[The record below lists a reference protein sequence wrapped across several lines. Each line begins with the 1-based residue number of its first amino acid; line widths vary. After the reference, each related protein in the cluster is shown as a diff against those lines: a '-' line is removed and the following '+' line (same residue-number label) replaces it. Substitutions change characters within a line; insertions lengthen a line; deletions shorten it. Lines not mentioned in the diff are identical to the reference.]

1 MTNLS
6 SLSKAKYLNGF
17 MIAAL
22 AVSIALEWITL
33 GFHWIY
39 LISMLNFIA
48 GWALFKYITKVQTCV
63 HSFTKLTKGICEG
76 KLEERLTHISDGGE
90 LNEACW
96 SVNNMLD
103 KIEVFMR
110 EIKASIQKASQGAY
124 YRSFILDGMPGQFSF
139 NGRLVNTALEAMKDN
154 ARQQKRQQINS
165 ELGNIGKGIGGGL
178 VVVETD
184 LTKSIETL
192 KNINKESQNTMEASK
207 EGVSAL
213 ENIVA
218 KLEILLSKIASS
230 NDKIELLNSR
240 TSEIS
245 SVINLI
251 KDIAEQT
258 NLLALNAAIEAARAG
273 EHGRGFAVVA
283 DEVRKLAERT
293 QKATGEISISIQT
306 LQQEAS
312 EISQNSE
319 EMTEIAKDS
328 GSAIGEFKN
337 TVYGFSASASKVNEG
352 AVKLEYQ
359 MLLTR
364 AKIDHIIYKSNT
376 YSSLFH
382 GQIKVD
388 AKTHHECR
396 FGKWYDGEGG
406 KIFANSPSFKAINE
420 HHAKVHQL
428 ANETLKYIEPKD
440 IVVENKKVV
449 FENLVKMEEAS
460 EELFKLIDNTL
471 EEVK

>member
-6 SLSKAKYLNGF
+6 SLSKAKYLNSF

-22 AVSIALEWITL
+22 AISIAAEWATL

-39 LISMLNFIA
+39 LISMFNFIA
-48 GWALFKYITKVQTCV
+48 GWMVFKYITKVQFCV
-63 HSFTKLTKGICEG
+63 QSFTNLTKGICDG
-76 KLEERLTHISDGGE
+76 RLEDRLTHISDGGE

-103 KIEVFMR
+103 KMEVFMR

-124 YRSFILDGMPGQFSF
+124 FRSFILDGLPGQFSF

-154 ARQQKRQQINS
+154 ARQQERQKINS

-178 VVVETD
+178 IVVETD

-192 KNINKESQNTMEASK
+192 KDMNKESQKTMEASK
-207 EGVSAL
+207 EGVAAL
-213 ENIVA
+213 ENIVE
-218 KLEILLSKIASS
+218 KLENLLSKIASS
-230 NDKIELLNSR
+230 NDRIELLNSR

-328 GSAIGEFKN
+328 GASIEEFKN
-337 TVYGFSASASKVNEG
+337 TVYGFSANASKVNEG
-352 AVKLEYQ
+352 AIRLEYQ

-382 GQIKVD
+382 GKSKVD
-388 AKTHHECR
+388 AKTHRECR

-406 KIFANSPSFKAINE
+406 KIFAASPSFKAIEE
-420 HHAKVHQL
+420 HHARVHQF

-440 IVVENKKVV
+440 IVVENKEVI
-449 FENLVKMEEAS
+449 FGNLTKMEEAS
-460 EELFKLIDNTL
+460 EELFKLIDKTL
-471 EEVK
+471 EDAK